1 MFERPQSKR
10 ATLIL
15 PLFVALFC
23 MLASNA
29 FGQHFDRT
37 DLTSNQSGI
46 APNMDPNLVNAWG
59 LSRSS
64 GSPWWVSDNGTGL
77 STLYNGAG
85 VPQSLVVTIPP
96 PKGQKGPSTP
106 TGNVFNFT
114 SDFNLE
120 PGLKAIFIFVTEDGT
135 ISGWNPTLD
144 LLHARRRIDHSGRAI
159 YKGIALAT
167 ARQGSRIYV
176 TNFMTGQVEV
186 YNGKWQRVATSP
198 TAFVDPTL
206 PENYVPFGIQ
216 NVGGNIV
223 VTFAHREP
231 GEEDEDHG
239 PGLGF
244 VTIFNTNGEV
254 IARLKHG
261 DYFNAPWGIAMSG
274 ADFGAFSHR
283 LLIGNFGDGQIHAFD
298 PLTGNLAGTLLDAA
312 GSPIWIDGLW
322 ALEFGGGNGNSGAA
336 NELFFTAGPDD
347 ESNGLFGKLAAV
359 PAEQRGSSE

>member
-1 MFERPQSKR
+1 MFVSPRIKR
-10 ATLIL
+10 ATLIV
-15 PLFVALFC
+15 PLFVALFS
-23 MLASNA
+23 MLAGSA
-29 FGQHFDRT
+29 FGQHFNRT

-59 LSRSS
+59 LARSS
-64 GSPWWVSDNGTGL
+64 GSPWWVSDNGKGL
-77 STLYNGAG
+77 STLYDGSG

-96 PKGQKGPSTP
+96 PKGQEGPSAP
-106 TGNVFNFT
+106 TGAVFNFT

-120 PGLKAIFIFVTEDGT
+120 PGLKAIFIFATEDGT

-144 LLHARRRIDHSGRAI
+144 LLNARRRIDHFGKAI

-167 ARQGSRIYV
+167 PRQGSRIFV
-176 TNFMTGQVEV
+176 SNFMSGQVEV

-206 PENYVPFGIQ
+206 PANYVPFGIQ

-231 GEEDEDHG
+231 GSLDEDHG
-239 PGLGF
+239 PGLGY

-254 IARLKHG
+254 VARLKHG

-298 PLTGNLAGTLLDAA
+298 PLTGNLAGTLLDSA
-312 GSPIWIDGLW
+312 GNPIWIDGLW
-322 ALEFGGGNGNSGAA
+322 ALEFGGGNSNSGAA
-336 NELFFTAGPDD
+336 SELFFTAGPDD

-359 PAEQRGSSE
+359 SNEQRGSSE